1 MKRLALILLPLVLFA
16 CSDEKREMA
25 RLATSCINAS
35 PDNRV
40 KLSGSWSNNFD
51 VQVDGSNINVRTE
64 VPVGIGLDGKLKFHK
79 REFRCRTVGGEII
92 YVGTSWE

>member
-1 MKRLALILLPLVLFA
+1 
-16 CSDEKREMA
+16 MA

-64 VPVGIGLDGKLKFHK
+64 VPAGIGLDGKLKFHK